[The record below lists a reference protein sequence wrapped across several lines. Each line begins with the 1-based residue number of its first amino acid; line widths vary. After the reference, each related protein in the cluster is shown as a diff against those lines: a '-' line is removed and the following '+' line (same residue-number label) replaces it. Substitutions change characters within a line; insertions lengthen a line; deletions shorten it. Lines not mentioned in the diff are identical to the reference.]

1 MLDRAGFGTSRI
13 IDVPMS
19 ANRLITSIAPQHLL
33 PAPVRIVILSA
44 SARVNLPNLLT
55 LARIFFVPLV
65 VAALVQEKRVY
76 SLGLP
81 FDFGNEILALA
92 IFAVAALTDL
102 LDGYLARKWSQI
114 TTLGMLLDPIA
125 DKLLIS
131 ASLIALVEVK
141 AVPAWMVIL
150 IIGRD
155 FAISGLR
162 SIAVTEGYLIP
173 ASDLGKSK
181 MILQV
186 LGVGASMASL
196 RFPAWQQPAHILM
209 WGAVLFTLISAID
222 YARQFWIQ
230 IDIRVK
236 RRRRRELL
244 LLERTRRR
252 DSRATL
258 TSR

>member
-1 MLDRAGFGTSRI
+1 M
-13 IDVPMS
+13 
-19 ANRLITSIAPQHLL
+19 
-33 PAPVRIVILSA
+33 
-44 SARVNLPNLLT
+44 NLPNLLT

-65 VAALVQEKRVY
+65 VAALVQEHRVY
-76 SLGLP
+76 ELRLFGLLIEL
-81 FDFGNEILALA
+81 GNEMLALV
-92 IFAVAALTDL
+92 IFLIAALTDM

-131 ASLIALVEVK
+131 ASLIALVEVR

-162 SIAVTEGYLIP
+162 SIAMSEGYLIP

-181 MILQV
+181 MVLQV
-186 LGVGASMASL
+186 AAVGMAMASMRHAEWRTL
-196 RFPAWQQPAHILM
+196 TTIVLWA
-209 WGAVLFTLISAID
+209 AVVFTLVSAID
-222 YARQFWIQ
+222 YARQFWRR
-230 IDIRVK
+230 IDIGVK

-244 LLERTRRR
+244 LLERSRRR
-252 DSRATL
+252 TARGSAAR
-258 TSR
+258 S